1 MKKNDEKNRL
11 VKKKSVKMEEEV
23 FSRKYQIFQ

>member
-11 VKKKSVKMEEEV
+11 VKKSVKMEEEV
-23 FSRKYQIFQ
+23 FSRKYQIF

>member
-1 MKKNDEKNRL
+1 MKKNDKKNRL
-11 VKKKSVKMEEEV
+11 GKKSIKMEEEV